1 MPAKGEVVL
10 SVKDMCKN
18 FGVTVALNHVDL
30 EVRAGEIRGLIGE
43 NGSGKSIIS
52 SIVAGMQPA
61 TSGDMTFKGNPWK
74 AVPGV
79 SEEKIKADLAV
90 SHQGG
95 LRWQGGDKEA
105 VWLQN
110 TTYQKYSKI
119 PLLIAAN
126 CDDGGSGCLPEGTF
140 VATAAQ
146 CGAGQGTDNAY
157 HVGLV
162 AGREASA
169 IGCNWM
175 FNPVAD
181 IYMNWRNTIVNTR
194 SFGEDVDTII
204 ANVRA
209 YIKGIKDANPNMAC
223 CCKHFP
229 GDGVEELDQHL
240 ALGVNDLSVEDW
252 NKTFRRVYQT
262 MIDEGL
268 ESVMV
273 GHIALPEMSRRLRP
287 GIADADIKPA
297 TMAPE
302 LLTDLLRG
310 EMGFNGVVITD
321 ASHMV
326 GFTATAKRSD
336 ALPEAIAAGCDMIL
350 FANDVEEDIGYIKA
364 GYESGLITEE
374 RLSDALHRVLGLKAH
389 LHLYEESVRIPDKAG
404 LDIVGCEEHKSY
416 TEQAAD
422 TCVTLVKDTRNILP
436 VDPAQKKR
444 AFPALFPLP
453 EMMFLQLP
461 QKIIPAEF
469 PVGLEVVVSQ
479 LRLLGE
485 PIALVL
491 LRTVVPAVRQIGW
504 PELVRAYRNG
514 GEELV
519 VEFGEPL
526 RFLLAHVGDVQG
538 VAVTAEGV
546 PVVLPGHA
554 VVRQPAV
561 SLEHTL
567 GKNDVYILHPVL
579 HAPNVGDGTGAAAD
593 QEAVKVHL
601 MEHPLDIGQADLK

>member
-1 MPAKGEVVL
+1 M
-10 SVKDMCKN
+10 
-18 FGVTVALNHVDL
+18 VDL
-30 EVRAGEIRGLIGE
+30 RAKPFNLNDEQIKWVE
-43 NGSGKSIIS
+43 DAIS
-52 SIVAGMQPA
+52 S
-61 TSGDMTFKGNPWK
+61 MTLEEKLGQLFVLLK
-74 AVPGV
+74 AVPGFD
-79 SEEKIKADLAV
+79 EEQIKTGLAG

-95 LRWQGGDKEA
+95 LRWQGGDREA

-110 TTYQKYSKI
+110 TTYQKHSKI

-126 CDDGGSGCLPEGTF
+126 CDDGGSGCLPERTF

-175 FNPVAD
+175 FNPIAD

-194 SFGEDVDTII
+194 AFGEDADMVI
-204 ANVRA
+204 ANARA

-240 ALGVNDLSVEDW
+240 ALGVNSLSVEDW
-252 NKTFRRVYQT
+252 NNSFRRVYQT

-287 GIADADIKPA
+287 GIADADIRPA

-336 ALPEAIAAGCDMIL
+336 ALPRAIAAGCDMIL
-350 FANDVEEDIGYIKA
+350 FANDVEEDIGYVRAALEKGI
-364 GYESGLITEE
+364 ITEE
-374 RLSDALHRVLGLKAH
+374 RLSDALHRILGLKAH
-389 LHLYEESVRIPDKAG
+389 LHLYGESVRIPDKAG
-404 LDIVGCEEHKSY
+404 LAVVGCEEHKAY
-416 TEQAAD
+416 AEQAAGE
-422 TCVTLVKDTRNILP
+422 CVTLVKDTRNFLP

-444 AFPALFPLP
+444 AFLVYVQSTPTS
-453 EMMFLQLP
+453 
-461 QKIIPAEF
+461 KGYKGD
-469 PVGLEVVVSQ
+469 PVKQVVIEELERAGFEVDICPNYHDLEVENGVSPMNFVKM
-479 LRLLGE
+479 LGHE
-485 PIALVL
+485 SRAHFVDSHDIVFLFINVKGYAQENNVRVRWSCNHSCELPWYNEEVP
-491 LRTVVPAVRQIGW
+491 TVG
-504 PELVRAYRNG
+504 
-514 GEELV
+514 
-519 VEFGEPL
+519 
-526 RFLLAHVGDVQG
+526 
-538 VAVTAEGV
+538 
-546 PVVLPGHA
+546 
-554 VVRQPAV
+554 V
-561 SLEHTL
+561 SLNFTNHLIDVPQLHTFINAYGPTRAHIRAAIEKICGRSEFL
-567 GKNDVYILHPVL
+567 GTAGETVFCGRWDTRL
-579 HAPNVGDGTGAAAD
+579 
-593 QEAVKVHL
+593 
-601 MEHPLDIGQADLK
+601 